1 MTETVAWFSLADNEA
16 NFLMWFILCYWIL
29 TTMGAIASVMRYL
42 FSFVF
47 AATNAKFKTLYATF

>member
-29 TTMGAIASVMRYL
+29 TTMGASVMRYL

-47 AATNAKFKTLYATF
+47 AAANAKF

>member
-29 TTMGAIASVMRYL
+29 TTLGAIASIMRYL

-47 AATNAKFKTLYATF
+47 AAANAKF